1 MSNNTMITTLDN
13 PFNPFT
19 QFDDWL
25 NYDTTKGYNT
35 CGLLARIAKSSD
47 ELSEAD
53 EDDAIDNAMQEI
65 IRLNVSGNYILVEE
79 DFTPRTQLTLET

>member
-1 MSNNTMITTLDN
+1 MSNITMLSTLDN
-13 PFNPFT
+13 PFNPFK

-25 NYDTTKGYNT
+25 NYDTEKGYNT

-47 ELSEAD
+47 ALSDVD
-53 EDDAIDNAMQEI
+53 EDIAIEEAMQEI

-79 DFTPRTQLTLET
+79 DFIPRVRLTLET